1 MKTRGK
7 SALGTVGVGILGVL
21 LGGWEAVESEGR
33 AGEVVSSEQREV
45 RPTIDREAPARTER
59 AVFALG

>member
-1 MKTRGK
+1 MKTSGK
-7 SALGTVGVGILGVL
+7 LAFGAVGAVILGLL

-33 AGEVVSSEQREV
+33 SREVAGSEQREV
-45 RPTIDREAPARTER
+45 RPTIDRAAPARTER